1 MNGYELITTIQ
12 RKMQDPAF
20 ARRFNNLTEEFNNVP
35 GMQQEVMRI
44 VQIQDEHSRQKAM
57 DKLPSK
63 VKKLVKEMINLI
75 NG

>member
-1 MNGYELITTIQ
+1 MNGYELIMTIQ
-12 RKMQDPAF
+12 RKMQDPNF
-20 ARRFNNLTEEFNNVP
+20 ASRFNNLTAEFNKIP

-63 VKKLVKEMINLI
+63 VKKLVKEMMSLI
-75 NG
+75 NN

>member
-12 RKMQDPAF
+12 RKMQDPEF
-20 ARRFNNLTEEFNNVP
+20 ARRFNNLTAEFNSVP

-63 VKKLVKEMINLI
+63 VKKLVKEMLNLI
-75 NG
+75 NS

>member
-1 MNGYELITTIQ
+1 MNGYELIMTIQ
-12 RKMQDPAF
+12 KKMQNPEF
-20 ARRFNNLTEEFNNVP
+20 ANRFNNLTAEFNKVP

-63 VKKLVKEMINLI
+63 VKKLVKEMMSLI

>member
-1 MNGYELITTIQ
+1 MNGYELIMTIQ
-12 RKMQDPAF
+12 RKMQDPGF
-20 ARRFNNLTEEFNNVP
+20 ANKFNKLTEEFNKVP

-57 DKLPSK
+57 EKLPSK
-63 VKKLVKEMINLI
+63 VKKLVKEMLSLI

>member
-1 MNGYELITTIQ
+1 MNGYELIMTIQ

-20 ARRFNNLTEEFNNVP
+20 ARRFNSITEEFNNVP